1 MTFLAKRPHQ
11 AVLWTALASVLAG
24 CSTVPNEESAPA
36 PLAVQADSEAVSD
49 EPVPQFERPSR
60 SGNPDTYVVFGRR
73 YRVKETSAGY
83 RETGVASW
91 YGWEFHGR
99 KTSSGPLFNMFE
111 LTAAHKTLPL
121 PTYARVTNLENG
133 RSIVVKVTDRGP
145 FVGERVLDLS
155 YAAAARLDMLDTGT
169 ARVEI
174 EALAPYQNLP
184 ELAARRAA
192 AREQIASRSAPR
204 QPEDTAP
211 TLHFAREA
219 PARPAANMATVA
231 LAAANARAR
240 NGVELSRLAKV
251 SPLVIARSP
260 DKIAAVTRTAPVV
273 KGRDTVATAAR
284 TAPAVK
290 GQETVAVRDVP
301 AVKGRDTAAKTREG
315 RENTAA
321 RTTVASRKNGA
332 LYLVGTVSERNGAQ
346 RAQGQLSSQ
355 LRRDVR
361 IESATGRQYE
371 VRIPLRNPGEAQQ
384 VAVRLAS
391 LGISRSR
398 IVAD

>member
-24 CSTVPNEESAPA
+24 CSTVPNDEGSAPA
-36 PLAVQADSEAVSD
+36 PLAVQADTEMVSD
-49 EPVPQFERPSR
+49 EPIPQFERPSR

-73 YRVKETSAGY
+73 YRVKETSAGH

-121 PTYARVTNLENG
+121 PTYARVTNLDNG
-133 RSIVVKVTDRGP
+133 RSIVVKITDRGP

-155 YAAAARLDMLDTGT
+155 YAAAARLDMLETGT
-169 ARVEI
+169 ARVEV
-174 EALAPYQNLP
+174 EALAPYQSLP

-192 AREQIASRSAPR
+192 AREQIASRAP
-204 QPEDTAP
+204 AP

-219 PARPAANMATVA
+219 PARPAASMATVA

-240 NGVELSRLAKV
+240 SGGELSRLAKI
-251 SPLVIARSP
+251 SPLVIAKSP
-260 DKIAAVTRTAPVV
+260 DKVATAAKTAPPT
-273 KGRDTVATAAR
+273 KGRDTAAATAK
-284 TAPAVK
+284 TAPPAVK
-290 GQETVAVRDVP
+290 GRETVAVRDVP
-301 AVKGRDTAAKTREG
+301 AAKGRDTAAKTRES
-315 RENTAA
+315 TAA
-321 RTTVASRKNGA
+321 RTPVASKNGA

-371 VRIPLRNPGEAQQ
+371 VRVPLRNPGEARQ

>member
-273 KGRDTVATAAR
+273 KGRDTVA
-284 TAPAVK
+284 
-290 GQETVAVRDVP
+290 VRDVP

>member
-1 MTFLAKRPHQ
+1 MTFLAKRPNQ
-11 AVLWTALASVLAG
+11 AVLWTALAGVLAG

-49 EPVPQFERPSR
+49 EPIPQFERPSR

-73 YRVKETSAGY
+73 YRVKENSAGH

-133 RSIVVKVTDRGP
+133 RNIVVKITDRGP

-155 YAAAARLDMLDTGT
+155 YAAAARLDMLETGT

-174 EALAPYQNLP
+174 EALAPYQSLP

-192 AREQIASRSAPR
+192 AREQIASRA
-204 QPEDTAP
+204 AP

-219 PARPAANMATVA
+219 PARPAASMATVA

-240 NGVELSRLAKV
+240 SGGELSRLAKV
-251 SPLVIARSP
+251 SPLVIAKNP
-260 DKIAAVTRTAPVV
+260 DKVAVVTRTAPAA
-273 KGRDTVATAAR
+273 KGRDTVAVAAR
-284 TAPAVK
+284 TAPTAK
-290 GQETVAVRDVP
+290 GRETVAVRDMP
-301 AVKGRDTAAKTREG
+301 AAKGGGTAAKTRES
-315 RENTAA
+315 TAA
-321 RTTVASRKNGA
+321 RTPVASKNGA
-332 LYLVGTVSERNGAQ
+332 LYLVGMVSERNGAQ

-361 IESATGRQYE
+361 VESGAGRQYE
-371 VRIPLRNPGEAQQ
+371 VRVPLRNPGEARQ

-398 IVAD
+398 IVVD

>member
-36 PLAVQADSEAVSD
+36 PLAVQVDSEAVGD
-49 EPVPQFERPSR
+49 EPVPQFEQPSR

-155 YAAAARLDMLDTGT
+155 YAAAARLDMLETGT

-174 EALAPYQNLP
+174 EALAPYQSLP

-192 AREQIASRSAPR
+192 AREQIASRAP
-204 QPEDTAP
+204 AP

-219 PARPAANMATVA
+219 PARPAASLATVA

-240 NGVELSRLAKV
+240 SGGELSRLAKI

-260 DKIAAVTRTAPVV
+260 DKIAAVTRTAPPA
-273 KGRDTVATAAR
+273 KGRDTAAVAAR
-284 TAPAVK
+284 TTPTAK
-290 GQETVAVRDVP
+290 GRETVAVRDVP
-301 AVKGRDTAAKTREG
+301 AAKGRDTAAKTRES
-315 RENTAA
+315 TAA
-321 RTTVASRKNGA
+321 RTPVASKNSA

-371 VRIPLRNPGEAQQ
+371 VRVPLRNPGEARQ